1 MISDRNMS
9 GDRQWIDIVVLP
21 LNVFSIYDD
30 NCPIIFGETYDY
42 TASDDE
48 ANAVIGFDR
57 ENGYRFLLNVGIDG
71 IDVEIRRTKD
81 RSLASTLVKSNRRA
95 VYFI

>member
-1 MISDRNMS
+1 MITDKDTGNS
-9 GDRQWIDIVVLP
+9 RQWVDIVVLP
-21 LNVFSIYDD
+21 LNVFSIHDD

-48 ANAVIGFDR
+48 GNALIGFDR

-71 IDVEIRRTKD
+71 IEVEIRRTKD
-81 RSLASTLVKSNRRA
+81 RSLASTLIKSNRKA
-95 VYFI
+95 VYYI